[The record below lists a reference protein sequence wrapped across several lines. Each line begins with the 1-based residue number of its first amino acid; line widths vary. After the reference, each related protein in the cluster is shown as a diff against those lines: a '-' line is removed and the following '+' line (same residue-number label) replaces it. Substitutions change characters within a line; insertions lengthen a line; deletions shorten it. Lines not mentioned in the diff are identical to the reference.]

1 VSTGAFRVD
10 RDAYD
15 DFMGRYS
22 TPLARLFADFAGVEA
37 GARALDVGAG
47 TGALTAELV
56 ARGASVAAADPSP
69 EFAAVLRE
77 RFPDLEVEEA
87 PAESLPFGDAV
98 FDVALAQLVVAF
110 VSDAPAAVAEMAR
123 VARRV
128 AVCMW
133 GVQEVDMFAAIDR
146 TAAAIGTATATEPR
160 RYRTPQEIHDLLAP
174 LGDVESAEL
183 DVTTAYGGFDEFWQT
198 LQRGVGPAGHW
209 IASLDA
215 EAHERAH
222 EELFRQL
229 GSPAGPFELNARAYA
244 GAVTPA

>member
-1 VSTGAFRVD
+1 VSSAFRVD
-10 RDAYD
+10 GDAYD
-15 DFMGRYS
+15 NFMGRYS
-22 TPLARLFADFAGVEA
+22 RQLAKLFADFAGVTS
-37 GARALDVGAG
+37 GLRVLDVGAG

-56 ARGASVAAADPSP
+56 DRGGSVAAADPSP
-69 EFAAVLRE
+69 EFVTVLRQ
-77 RFPDLEVEEA
+77 RFPSLEVEEA
-87 PAESLPFGDAV
+87 PAESLPYGADV
-98 FDVALAQLVVAF
+98 FDLALAQLVVAF

-123 VARRV
+123 VARRI

-133 GVQEVDMFAAIDR
+133 GVEEVDMFAAIDR
-146 TAAAIGTATATEPR
+146 AAETVGASRATEPR
-160 RYRTPQEIHDLLAP
+160 RYRTPQEIHALLAP

-183 DVTTAYGGFDEFWQT
+183 DVTTGYGGFDEFWQT

-229 GSPAGPFELNARAYA
+229 GSPSGPFELNARAYA